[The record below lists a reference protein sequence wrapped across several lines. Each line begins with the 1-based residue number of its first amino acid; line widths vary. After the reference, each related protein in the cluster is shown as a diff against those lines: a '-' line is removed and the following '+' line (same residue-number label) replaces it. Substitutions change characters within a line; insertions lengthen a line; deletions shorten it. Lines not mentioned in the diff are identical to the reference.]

1 MKLNRAAVCAFLGLT
16 FFSAPSLA
24 QNSTEGI
31 VVYNPIDGVTV
42 MTVSTKTVDEP
53 AAADAPSVIVSNTIV
68 NVIVSSRFH
77 PRCGIGVPYP
87 WQRRLC
93 GDPLYPF

>member
-1 MKLNRAAVCAFLGLT
+1 MKLSRAAVCAFLGLIL
-16 FFSAPSLA
+16 SCAPSLA

-31 VVYNPIDGVTV
+31 VVYSPIDGVTV
-42 MTVSTKTVDEP
+42 MTVSTRTVDEP
-53 AAADAPSVIVSNTIV
+53 ESAEAPSVIVSNRIV
-68 NVIVSSRFH
+68 TVIFSSRFH